1 MSDNTMSDMTIICG
15 LNPVLE
21 ALRAPASASARTFH
35 KIMIQAEPRHPTREA
50 IRRLA
55 LAKRIPVEAVP
66 TVALDRVAGQGQGAS
81 RHQGVVG
88 LVSAMSYTD
97 LDEAFTLA
105 SRHGTAPFLLVVDG
119 VEDPRNLGAII
130 RTAEAAGVHG
140 VVVPRHRAA
149 GLTPTVAKTSAG
161 AVEHLP
167 VIQAVNLVQV
177 LEEAKRRGYWVYGL
191 AADAPKSY
199 LEVDYTTPLALV
211 VGGEGRGMRRLV
223 AEHCDGLVSIPMHGR
238 VASLNVSVAT
248 GIVAYEVCRQRG
260 KG

>member
-1 MSDNTMSDMTIICG
+1 MSDNTLICG

-21 ALRAPASASARTFH
+21 ALRAPRPASQSATARTFH
-35 KIMIQAEPRHPTREA
+35 KILIQAEPRHPTREA

-55 LAKRIPVEAVP
+55 RAQGIPVEAVP
-66 TVALDRVAGQGQGAS
+66 TAALNRVAGQGQGKMP
-81 RHQGVVG
+81 HQGVVG
-88 LVSAMSYTD
+88 LVSAKSYAD
-97 LDEAFTLA
+97 LDEAFAAA
-105 SRHGTAPFLLVVDG
+105 SGRGVAPFLLVVDG

-140 VVVPRHRAA
+140 LVVRRHHAA

-167 VIQAVNLVQV
+167 VIRAVNLVQV
-177 LEEAKRRGYWVYGL
+177 LKEVKRRDCWVYGL
-191 AADAPKSY
+191 AADAPRSY

-223 AEHCDGLVSIPMHGR
+223 AEHCDGLVSIPMHGQ

-248 GIVAYEVCRQRG
+248 GIVAYEVCRQRS
-260 KG
+260 

>member
-1 MSDNTMSDMTIICG
+1 MSANTISDATMICG

-21 ALRAPASASARTFH
+21 ALRAPASASGRTFH
-35 KIMIQAEPRHPTREA
+35 KIMLQAEPRHPAREE

-55 LAKRIPVEAVP
+55 RAKGIPVEAVP
-66 TVALDRVAGQGQGAS
+66 MAALNRVAGPTP
-81 RHQGVVG
+81 HQGVVG
-88 LVSAMSYTD
+88 LVSAKSYAD
-97 LDEAFTLA
+97 LDEAFA
-105 SRHGTAPFLLVVDG
+105 AAAGRKVAPFLLVVDG

-140 VVVPRHRAA
+140 LVVPRHHAV

-167 VIQAVNLVQV
+167 VIRAVNLVQV
-177 LEEAKRRGYWVYGL
+177 LEEAKRRGCWVYGL
-191 AADAPKSY
+191 AADAPQSY

-223 AEHCDGLVSIPMHGR
+223 AEHCDGLVSIPMHGQ

-248 GIVAYEVCRQRG
+248 GIVAYEVCRQR
-260 KG
+260 KKA